1 MPPLR
6 EKTRA
11 MTHVFSPIGSH
22 PGHDETCPKN
32 LSGETPDQDGGI
44 IRAVQEHRNA
54 RNNVLAGSFVQ
65 LFAYCDGL
73 HI

>member
-1 MPPLR
+1 
-6 EKTRA
+6 
-11 MTHVFSPIGSH
+11 MTHVFSPIGSN

-32 LSGETPDQDGGI
+32 LSGATPVKVPGI

-54 RNNVLAGSFVQ
+54 QKKIFAGPFVQ